1 MPPTVPG
8 GFSVLSGDS
17 AATVSWTASTDAFGV
32 TGYEVWMQDTFVGAW
47 IKIADVN
54 TTAFTRLGLANGS
67 CYRFKVRAYDAVGNM
82 SDYTEPMQASPV
94 LPPTPANTVRIE
106 DTVGGVANPA
116 ITWVGN
122 WKSYSGSAYS
132 GGTMRALESSGSA
145 SMDFTGTGISIK
157 VDAMYY
163 FNRGYMDVF
172 IDNAFSTRVDLYSV
186 SASYTAPVYSSGT
199 LPDGPHTIRVQWV
212 STPNPISG
220 RTLLDIDCFDVT
232 TGPDI
237 TAPPTPGTITVAD
250 LAGDETGRVSV
261 AWSPSAG
268 IDLAGYKLYR
278 ATDVAGPFEYISC
291 FHVPSASY
299 IDSGLTNGTTYYYR
313 VTAVRPTTTGSLPSI
328 RRGMSLPL
336 GRRVVLCRVHSR
348 NDRAQVMRSTQRPFA
363 MEGRCR
369 TWARHLVY
377 LPSRGPDAS

>member
-1 MPPTVPG
+1 VQHVYWITSVDRTGNQSAASASAAAAAANNDLVPPTVPG

-67 CYRFKVRAYDAVGNM
+67 CYRFKVRAYDA
-82 SDYTEPMQASPV
+82 
-94 LPPTPANTVRIE
+94 ANTVRIE

-313 VTAVRPTTTGSLPSI
+313 VTAVDTSGNESAPRASGGVVPS
-328 RRGMSLPL
+328 P
-336 GRRVVLCRVHSR
+336 
-348 NDRAQVMRSTQRPFA
+348 Q
-363 MEGRCR
+363 
-369 TWARHLVY
+369 
-377 LPSRGPDAS
+377 